1 MGSRRLALSERL
13 SERVYGSLLQAY
25 PAAFRE
31 RFAGEML
38 QVFRC
43 LSREAYA
50 QTGLIG
56 ILRLWLAAGWD
67 LTWGAITQW
76 WRHLTRR
83 RTGNMGTSNDF
94 RDGIQPLPARQAL
107 IAALP
112 FLAFGLS
119 SLVSKLDYFHTGPS
133 SLPLWQV
140 LLITPHIIFNWL
152 VLIGLGIGIFLGFP
166 RWAFPYLGW
175 ALLFAWWWSD
185 MGFYG
190 YFVGWKIWLPLLGA
204 FIIALAIRR
213 SWQPLRALFTGLWK
227 EWTLLSLALYI
238 FYSFVYMEYD
248 ENHHPYLLLFIAITT
263 LVISAGAYAYYR
275 SASPLRRV
283 LWLMSGIIG
292 AAVLSAISYVTWD
305 FRTYY
310 GLPEGSQRDSLIGI
324 IFAVVLGGIMLVN
337 GLLARW
343 RMRRAARLG

>member
-1 MGSRRLALSERL
+1 MGSQRLALSDRL
-13 SERVYGSLLQAY
+13 YVGLLQAY
-25 PAAFRE
+25 PAAFRK

-43 LSREAYA
+43 LSREALEQA
-50 QTGLIG
+50 GWKGMLC
-56 ILRLWLAAGWD
+56 LWLMAVWD
-67 LTWGAITQW
+67 LTWGALTQW
-76 WRHLTRR
+76 LARLSTRKM
-83 RTGNMGTSNDF
+83 GNMSTSSNYQ
-94 RDGIQPLPARQAL
+94 DGIQPLPARQAL
-107 IAALP
+107 IAVLP

-119 SLVSKLDYFHTGPS
+119 SLVSKLEYFHTGPA

-140 LLITPHIIFNWL
+140 LLITPHIMFNWL
-152 VLIGLGIGIFLGFP
+152 LLIGLGIGIFLGFP
-166 RWAFPYLGW
+166 RWAFSYLGW

-190 YFVGWKIWLPLLGA
+190 YSVGWKIWLPLLGVI
-204 FIIALAIRR
+204 IIALAIRR

-263 LVISAGAYAYYR
+263 VVIGAGAYAYYR

-283 LWLMSGIIG
+283 LWLMGGIIG
-292 AAVLSAISYVTWD
+292 AAVLSATSYATWD

-310 GLPEGSQRDSLIGI
+310 GLPEGAQRDSLIGI
-324 IFAVVLGGIMLVN
+324 IFAVVLGAIMLVN

-343 RMRRAARLG
+343 RMKRAARLG